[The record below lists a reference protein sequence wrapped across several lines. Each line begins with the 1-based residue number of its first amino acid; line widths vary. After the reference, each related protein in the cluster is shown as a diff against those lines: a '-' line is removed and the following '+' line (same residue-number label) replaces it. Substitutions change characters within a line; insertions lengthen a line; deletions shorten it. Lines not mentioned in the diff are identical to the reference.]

1 MPTTW
6 YVPRGGGAV
15 ATDASEPDGVS
26 VAARLGELCEAVS
39 TGGELVVIASPVGVS
54 VVVRLGEL
62 CEAVSTGGEL
72 ITVASAGGV
81 SVLVRL
87 GERCEAV
94 STSGEL
100 VIIPSLVAGVGDV
113 ATDRLFV

>member
-39 TGGELVVIASPVGVS
+39 TGGELVVIASSVGVSLVVRLGELCEAISRGGELVVVASAGGVS

-62 CEAVSTGGEL
+62 CEAISTG
-72 ITVASAGGV
+72 V
-81 SVLVRL
+81 
-87 GERCEAV
+87 
-94 STSGEL
+94 EL
-100 VIIPSLVAGVGDV
+100 VIVASLVAGVGDV
-113 ATDRLFV
+113 ATDRLFA